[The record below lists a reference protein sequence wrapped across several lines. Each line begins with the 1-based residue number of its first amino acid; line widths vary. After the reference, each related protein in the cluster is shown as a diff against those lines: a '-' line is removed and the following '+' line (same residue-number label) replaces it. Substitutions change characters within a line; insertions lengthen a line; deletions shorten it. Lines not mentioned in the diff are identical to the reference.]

1 MLTYAFINRYR
12 VSVRELIL
20 DFEVISMFITY
31 FDVVLRFI
39 SLR

>member
-1 MLTYAFINRYR
+1 MLTYALINRYR
-12 VSVRELIL
+12 VSIRELIL